1 MATLTV
7 RIDDSLEEKLNEL
20 ARELGRSRSDIVR
33 DLLRRH
39 LAVEAIEQ
47 IRREV
52 MPYAEA
58 AGYLTDEDVFRDI
71 S

>member
-1 MATLTV
+1 MALTV
-7 RIDDSLEEKLNEL
+7 RIDEGMEKQLNKL
-20 ARELGRSRSDIVR
+20 AAQRGVSRSDLVR
-33 DLLRRH
+33 DILRRY
-39 LAVEAIEQ
+39 LTIEAIDE

-58 AGYLTDEDVFRDI
+58 AGWLTDEDVFRDV

>member
-1 MATLTV
+1 MALTV
-7 RIDDSLEEKLNEL
+7 RIDEGMEKQLNEL
-20 ARELGRSRSDIVR
+20 AAQRGVSRSDLVR
-33 DLLRRH
+33 DILRRY
-39 LAVEAIEQ
+39 LTIEAIDE

-58 AGYLTDEDVFRDI
+58 VGWLTDEDVFRDV

>member
-7 RIDDSLEEKLNEL
+7 RIDDSLEQKLNEL
-20 ARELGRSRSDIVR
+20 AQELGRSRSDIVR

-39 LAVEAIEQ
+39 LAVEVIEQ

>member
-1 MATLTV
+1 MALTV
-7 RIDDSLEEKLNEL
+7 RIDVGMEKQLNEL
-20 ARELGRSRSDIVR
+20 AARRGVSRSDLVR
-33 DLLRRH
+33 DILRRY
-39 LAVEAIEQ
+39 LTIEAIDE

-58 AGYLTDEDVFRDI
+58 VGWLTDEDVFRDV

>member
-1 MATLTV
+1 MALTV
-7 RIDDSLEEKLNEL
+7 RIDARMEEQLNEL
-20 ARELGRSRSDIVR
+20 AARRGVSRSDLVR
-33 DLLRRH
+33 DILRRY
-39 LAVEAIEQ
+39 LTIEAIDE

-58 AGYLTDEDVFRDI
+58 AGWLTDEDVFRDV

>member
-39 LAVEAIEQ
+39 LAVEVIEQ